1 MTENRLQP
9 VDFNSYRPLRE
20 LVLTSLREAI
30 FNGTLK
36 PRERLMEVQLA
47 QELGV
52 SRTPVREALRK
63 LEQEGF
69 INIIPR
75 KGAYVAEL
83 SLKDIEDV
91 FEIRIALEG
100 LAASLCAERITGEEL
115 RELERLLLAKE
126 IYIQHQ
132 DLQQVVVV
140 DGDFHATLYQGSHN
154 ARLKNILENLRD
166 QIQRYRTTSLSFPG
180 RMDISLKEHRQI
192 LQAITK
198 GDGVKASLLLQEH
211 LQNTKKTLLEFL
223 RHEQVTSK

>member
-198 GDGVKASLLLQEH
+198 GDGAKASLLLQEH

>member
-140 DGDFHATLYQGSHN
+140 DGDFHANLYQGSHN

-198 GDGVKASLLLQEH
+198 GDGAKASLLLQEH

>member
-1 MTENRLQP
+1 M
-9 VDFNSYRPLRE
+9 
-20 LVLTSLREAI
+20 REAI

-198 GDGVKASLLLQEH
+198 GDGAKASLLLQEH

>member
-198 GDGVKASLLLQEH
+198 GDGAKASLLLQEH

-223 RHEQVTSK
+223 RHEQVPSK

>member
-223 RHEQVTSK
+223 RHEQVPSK